1 MLNVALKDEIV
12 EPLTHGFE
20 VPKGVY
26 DLPVM
31 EVKHYT
37 DRLFSFR
44 LARPDAF
51 RFRSGEFVM
60 IGLPGQKPV
69 WRAYSVAS
77 PNWEGHIEF
86 FSIKVPDGPLT
97 TELQKIQPGDSVWMR
112 QKSTGTLVHDALI
125 PGKRLFLMSTGTGV
139 APFASIIRDPETYDK
154 FEQVVLV
161 HTAREKGEL
170 EYGYDLI
177 REIEESELLSEL
189 VGDKLVHYATTTQ
202 EKSDHMGRITDLIRS
217 GKFFEDID
225 GASLNPEED
234 RIMICGSMDM
244 LKELAEI
251 AEDAGFEEGSNAK
264 PGAYVIE
271 KAFVG

>member
-1 MLNVALKDEIV
+1 
-12 EPLTHGFE
+12 
-20 VPKGVY
+20 
-26 DLPVM
+26 
-31 EVKHYT
+31 
-37 DRLFSFR
+37 
-44 LARPDAF
+44 
-51 RFRSGEFVM
+51 FVM

-97 TELQKIQPGDSVWMR
+97 TELQKIQPGDTVWMR

-217 GKFFEDID
+217 GKFFEDIG
-225 GASLNPEED
+225 GAPLNPEED

>member
-97 TELQKIQPGDSVWMR
+97 TELQKIQPGDTVWMR

-217 GKFFEDID
+217 GKFFEDIG
-225 GASLNPEED
+225 GAPLNPEED